1 MATTPP
7 LPQYHERQTL
17 TRAEMDD
24 AWNLTPRQQ
33 RGEHYRCLTLRG
45 VAFVYNPSDTLWH
58 RQEPAREEA
67 PATRAVVSET
77 APVTLDSRIFR
88 TTGGPVNWT
97 YSIERDILFDTPFIT
112 QRPQTPSELEQRLE
126 QAVAQLREA
135 QARGS
140 SLQVLNA
147 TRTVNALRSMI
158 ANQTQTN

>member
-1 MATTPP
+1 
-7 LPQYHERQTL
+7 
-17 TRAEMDD
+17 MDD

-33 RGEHYRCLTLRG
+33 RREDYRRLTLRG

-67 PATRAVVSET
+67 PATSAVVSET
-77 APVTLDSRIFR
+77 APVTVDSRIFR
-88 TTGGPVNWT
+88 IQGRPANWT
-97 YSIERDILFDTPFIT
+97 YSIERDILFDTPSIT

-126 QAVAQLREA
+126 QAVAQLRQS
-135 QARGS
+135 QARGNL
-140 SLQVLNA
+140 LQALNA